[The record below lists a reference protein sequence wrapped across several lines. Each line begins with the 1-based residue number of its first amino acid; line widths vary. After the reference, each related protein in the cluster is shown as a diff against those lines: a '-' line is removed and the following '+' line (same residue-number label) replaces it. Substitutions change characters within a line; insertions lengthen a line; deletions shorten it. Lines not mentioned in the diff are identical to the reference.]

1 MSALLE
7 RRAREHHQQEL
18 AMSSAPVASPMSCAS
33 RVTET
38 WHGQAADAVYTHT
51 HTHTHTHTRS
61 LSLTHIL
68 THSHTADTH
77 THTHS

>member
-38 WHGQAADAVYTHT
+38 WHGQAADAVCERDARRRFGATQ
-51 HTHTHTHTRS
+51 TRS
-61 LSLTHIL
+61 
-68 THSHTADTH
+68 
-77 THTHS
+77 